1 MNVNLT
7 HAETMEPVLM
17 KLMATNAPVKL
28 GSLAK
33 AVRYVRL
40 FCNSLV
46 ISVI

>member
-33 AVRYVRL
+33 AVRYL
-40 FCNSLV
+40 LDYFV
-46 ISVI
+46 ITL